1 MTSKQLAGTEV
12 HELFDSHVYLIADK
26 DDPLAD
32 KNLITDE
39 DIYGRTLMVG
49 GGSAK

>member
-12 HELFDSHVYLIADK
+12 HELFDSHVYLITDK

-32 KNLITDE
+32 KNLIT
-39 DIYGRTLMVG
+39 VP
-49 GGSAK
+49 